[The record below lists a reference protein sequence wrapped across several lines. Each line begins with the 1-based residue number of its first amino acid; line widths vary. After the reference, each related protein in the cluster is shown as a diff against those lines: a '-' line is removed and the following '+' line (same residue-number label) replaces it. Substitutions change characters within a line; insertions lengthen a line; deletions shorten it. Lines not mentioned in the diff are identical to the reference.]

1 MTRGGGPLEPVAL
14 EGQFVRLEPM
24 SLGHHAGLSAVG
36 LDPEI
41 WRYTLGVVKTPE
53 EMRAYMDDAL
63 KLQQSGTTL
72 PFVTIERSSGRVVGS
87 TRFGNYDPANRR
99 IEIGW
104 TWIAPPWQ
112 RTAIN
117 TEAKYLMLSHAFE
130 RLGCVRVELKTDVLN
145 TPSRKA
151 MLRIGA
157 KEEGVLRK
165 HSLVWNGRYRD
176 SIYYSILD
184 DEWPGVKQE
193 LEKMLTARMSPRA
206 TRGCSGSGPRRS
218 CPKSICL

>member
-1 MTRGGGPLEPVAL
+1 MTPEHHRPLSE
-14 EGQFVRLEPM
+14 
-24 SLGHHAGLSAVG
+24 VG

-41 WRYTLGVVKTPE
+41 WRYTVSMIRTPE
-53 EMRAYMDDAL
+53 EMREYMDSAL
-63 KLQQSGTTL
+63 QLKEAGATL

-87 TRFGNYDPANRR
+87 TRFGNYDAANRR
-99 IEIGW
+99 VEIGW
-104 TWIAPPWQ
+104 TWLAKPWQ

-117 TEAKYLMLSHAFE
+117 TEAKYLMLTHAFE
-130 RLGCVRVELKTDVLN
+130 RLHCVRVELKTDVLN

-165 HSLVWNGRYRD
+165 HTLMWSGRYRD

-184 DEWPGVKQE
+184 EEWPEVKGQ
-193 LEKMLTARMSPRA
+193 LERMLV
-206 TRGCSGSGPRRS
+206 RR
-218 CPKSICL
+218 P

>member
-1 MTRGGGPLEPVAL
+1 MSRGGGPLRPIVL
-14 EGQFVRLEPM
+14 EGDFVRLEPM
-24 SLGHHAGLSAVG
+24 TLEHHAGLSAVG

-41 WRYTLGVVKTPE
+41 WRFTLVVVQTPE
-53 EMRAYMDDAL
+53 EMRGYMDAAL
-63 KLQQSGTTL
+63 ELQRGGTTL
-72 PFVTIERSSGRVVGS
+72 PFVTIERSSGRIVGS

-104 TWIAPPWQ
+104 TWIAPRWQ

-130 RLGCVRVELKTDVLN
+130 KLHCVRVELKTDVLN

-165 HSLVWNGRYRD
+165 HSLVWDGRYRD

-184 DEWPGVKQE
+184 DEWATVKQE
-193 LEKMLTARMSPRA
+193 LEKMLIRRPEPASSPR
-206 TRGCSGSGPRRS
+206 
-218 CPKSICL
+218 

>member
-1 MTRGGGPLEPVAL
+1 VL
-14 EGQFVRLEPM
+14 EGDFVRLEPM
-24 SLGHHAGLSAVG
+24 TLEHHAGLSAVG

-41 WRYTLGVVKTPE
+41 WRFTLAVVQTPE
-53 EMRAYMDDAL
+53 EMRGYMDAAL
-63 KLQQSGTTL
+63 ELQRGGTTL
-72 PFVTIERSSGRVVGS
+72 PFVTIERSSGRIVGS

-104 TWIAPPWQ
+104 TWIAPRWQ

-130 RLGCVRVELKTDVLN
+130 KLHCVRVELKTDVLN
-145 TPSRKA
+145 TRSRKA

-165 HSLVWNGRYRD
+165 HSLVWDGRYRD

-184 DEWPGVKQE
+184 DEWATVKQE
-193 LEKMLTARMSPRA
+193 LEKMLIRRPEPASSPR
-206 TRGCSGSGPRRS
+206 
-218 CPKSICL
+218 

>member
-1 MTRGGGPLEPVAL
+1 VSRGGGPLRPIVL
-14 EGQFVRLEPM
+14 EGDFVRLEPM
-24 SLGHHAGLSAVG
+24 TLEHHAGLSAVG

-41 WRYTLGVVKTPE
+41 WRFTLVVVQTPE
-53 EMRAYMDDAL
+53 EMRGYMDAAL
-63 KLQQSGTTL
+63 ELQREGTAL
-72 PFVTIERSSGRVVGS
+72 PFVTIERSSGQIVGS
-87 TRFGNYDPANRR
+87 TRFGNYDSANRR

-104 TWIAPPWQ
+104 TWIAPRWQ

-117 TEAKYLMLSHAFE
+117 TEAKYLMLAHAFE
-130 RLGCVRVELKTDVLN
+130 KLHCVRVELKTDVLN

-165 HSLVWNGRYRD
+165 HSLVWDGRYRD

-184 DEWPGVKQE
+184 DEWPTVKQE
-193 LEKMLTARMSPRA
+193 LEKMLIRRPEPASSPR
-206 TRGCSGSGPRRS
+206 
-218 CPKSICL
+218 

>member
-1 MTRGGGPLEPVAL
+1 MTRGGGPLEQVML
-14 EGQFVRLEPM
+14 EGNFVRLEPM
-24 SLGHHAGLSAVG
+24 TLEHHTGLSEVG

-41 WRYTLGVVKTPE
+41 WRYTLVVVQTPE
-53 EMRAYMDDAL
+53 EMSSYIEDAL
-63 KLQQSGTTL
+63 KLQRAGTAL
-72 PFVTIERSSGRVVGS
+72 PFVTIERSSGRIVGS
-87 TRFGNYDPANRR
+87 TRFGNYDAANRR

-112 RTAIN
+112 RTPIN

-130 RLGCVRVELKTDVLN
+130 KLACVRVELKTDVLN

-165 HSLVWNGRYRD
+165 HSLVWDGRYRD

-193 LEKMLTARMSPRA
+193 LQRMLTARTSPRA
-206 TRGCSGSGPRRS
+206 
-218 CPKSICL
+218 

>member
-1 MTRGGGPLEPVAL
+1 MTLE
-14 EGQFVRLEPM
+14 
-24 SLGHHAGLSAVG
+24 HHTGLCEIG
-36 LDPEI
+36 LDQEI
-41 WRYTLGVVKTPE
+41 WRFTTVMIRTPE
-53 EMRAYMDDAL
+53 EMREYMESAL
-63 KLQQSGTTL
+63 ALQRENATL
-72 PFVTIERSSGRVVGS
+72 PFVTIERSSGRIIGS

-104 TWIAPPWQ
+104 TWIARPWQ

-130 RLGCVRVELKTDVLN
+130 KLHCVRVELKTDVLN
-145 TPSRKA
+145 APSRKA

-165 HSLVWNGRYRD
+165 HTLMWSGRYRD

-184 DEWPGVKQE
+184 EEWPDVKQE
-193 LEKMLTARMSPRA
+193 LEKMLV
-206 TRGCSGSGPRRS
+206 RRS
-218 CPKSICL
+218 EAASSPQ

>member
-1 MTRGGGPLEPVAL
+1 VSRGGGPLEPVVL
-14 EGQFVRLEPM
+14 EGDFVRLEPM
-24 SLGHHAGLSAVG
+24 TLGHHAGLSQVG

-41 WRYTLGVVKTPE
+41 WRYTLVLVKTPDD
-53 EMRAYMDDAL
+53 MRSYMESAL
-63 KLQQSGTTL
+63 ELQREGTTL

-104 TWIAPPWQ
+104 TWIAPQWQ

-117 TEAKYLMLSHAFE
+117 TEAKYLMLSHAFAK
-130 RLGCVRVELKTDVLN
+130 LGCVRVELKTDVLN
-145 TPSRKA
+145 SASRKA

-157 KEEGVLRK
+157 TEEGVLRK
-165 HSLVWNGRYRD
+165 HSLVWDGRFRD

-184 DEWPGVKQE
+184 EEWPGVKQQ
-193 LEKMLTARMSPRA
+193 LEKMLI
-206 TRGCSGSGPRRS
+206 RRPALS
-218 CPKSICL
+218 

>member
-1 MTRGGGPLEPVAL
+1 MPHGGPLEPVVL
-14 EGQFVRLEPM
+14 EGRVVRLEPM
-24 SLGHHAGLSAVG
+24 TLEHHAGLSAVG

-41 WRYTLGVVKTPE
+41 WRYTLVVVQTPE
-53 EMRAYMDDAL
+53 EMRSYIEDAL
-63 KLQQSGTTL
+63 KLQRGGNSL
-72 PFVTIERSSGRVVGS
+72 PFVTIDRSSGRVVGS

-104 TWIAPPWQ
+104 TWIAPQWQ

-117 TEAKYLMLSHAFE
+117 TEAKYLMLSHAFGT
-130 RLGCVRVELKTDVLN
+130 LGCVRVELKTDVLN
-145 TPSRKA
+145 TASRKA

-184 DEWPGVKQE
+184 DEWPGVKGD
-193 LEKMLTARMSPRA
+193 LERMLTERTNLPA
-206 TRGCSGSGPRRS
+206 
-218 CPKSICL
+218 

>member
-1 MTRGGGPLEPVAL
+1 M
-14 EGQFVRLEPM
+14 RLEPM
-24 SLGHHAGLSAVG
+24 ALEHHGGLCEIG

-41 WRYTLGVVKTPE
+41 WRFTTVMIQTPE
-53 EMRAYMDDAL
+53 EMRSYMDSAL
-63 KLQQSGTTL
+63 GLQREGATL
-72 PFVTIERSSGRVVGS
+72 PFVTIERSSGRIVGS
-87 TRFGNYDPANRR
+87 TRFGNYDPANKR

-104 TWIAPPWQ
+104 TWIARPWQ

-130 RLGCVRVELKTDVLN
+130 KLRCVRVELKTDVLN
-145 TPSRKA
+145 APSRKA

-165 HSLVWNGRYRD
+165 HTLMWTGRYRD

-184 DEWPGVKQE
+184 EEWPDVKQQ
-193 LEKMLTARMSPRA
+193 LERMLIRRPEAVSP
-206 TRGCSGSGPRRS
+206 
-218 CPKSICL
+218 PK

>member
-1 MTRGGGPLEPVAL
+1 MSRGGGPLRPIVL
-14 EGQFVRLEPM
+14 EGDFVRLEPM
-24 SLGHHAGLSAVG
+24 TLEHHAGLSAVG

-41 WRYTLGVVKTPE
+41 WRFTLVVVQTPE
-53 EMRAYMDDAL
+53 EMRGYMDAAL
-63 KLQQSGTTL
+63 ELQRGGTTL
-72 PFVTIERSSGRVVGS
+72 PFVTIERSSGRIVGS

-104 TWIAPPWQ
+104 SWIAPRWQ

-130 RLGCVRVELKTDVLN
+130 KLHCVRVELKTDVLN
-145 TPSRKA
+145 TRSREA

-165 HSLVWNGRYRD
+165 HSLVWDGRYRD

-184 DEWPGVKQE
+184 DEWPTVKQE
-193 LEKMLTARMSPRA
+193 LEKMLIRRPEPASSPE
-206 TRGCSGSGPRRS
+206 
-218 CPKSICL
+218 

>member
-1 MTRGGGPLEPVAL
+1 MSKPSGPLVPVAL
-14 EGQFVRLEPM
+14 EGDFVRLQPM
-24 SLGHHAGLSAVG
+24 TLEHLDGLSEVG

-41 WRYTLGVVKTPE
+41 WRFTLALVRTRDD
-53 EMRAYMDDAL
+53 MRGYMESAL
-63 KLQQSGTTL
+63 KLQRDGTTL
-72 PFVTIERSSGRVVGS
+72 PFVTIERSSGQIVGS

-104 TWIAPPWQ
+104 TWIAPAWQ

-130 RLGCVRVELKTDVLN
+130 KLHCVRVELKTDVLN
-145 TPSRKA
+145 SRSRKA

-157 KEEGVLRK
+157 KEEGILRK
-165 HSLVWNGRYRD
+165 HSLVWDGRYRD

-184 DEWPGVKQE
+184 EEWPEVKQQ
-193 LEKMLTARMSPRA
+193 LERMLI
-206 TRGCSGSGPRRS
+206 RR
-218 CPKSICL
+218 PEAAPH

>member
-1 MTRGGGPLEPVAL
+1 MTRGGGPLEPSAL

-206 TRGCSGSGPRRS
+206 
-218 CPKSICL
+218 

>member
-1 MTRGGGPLEPVAL
+1 MTPD
-14 EGQFVRLEPM
+14 
-24 SLGHHAGLSAVG
+24 HHAGLSEVG

-41 WRYTLGVVKTPE
+41 WRYTLSVVQTPDD
-53 EMRAYMDDAL
+53 MRGYMEDAF
-63 KLQQSGTTL
+63 KLQRAGTTL
-72 PFVTIERSSGRVVGS
+72 PFVTIERSSGRIVGS
-87 TRFGNYDPANRR
+87 TRFGNYDAGNRR

-104 TWIAPPWQ
+104 TWIARPWQ

-117 TEAKYLMLSHAFE
+117 TEAKYLMLSHGFE
-130 RLGCVRVELKTDVLN
+130 KLGCVRVELKTDVLN

-184 DEWPGVKQE
+184 DEWPDVKRE
-193 LEKMLTARMSPRA
+193 LEKMLIRRPEAAPPR
-206 TRGCSGSGPRRS
+206 
-218 CPKSICL
+218 

>member
-1 MTRGGGPLEPVAL
+1 VSRGGGPLRPIVL
-14 EGQFVRLEPM
+14 EGDFVRMEPM
-24 SLGHHAGLSAVG
+24 TLEHHAGLTAVG

-41 WRYTLGVVKTPE
+41 WRFTLVVVQTPE
-53 EMRAYMDDAL
+53 EMRGYMDAAL
-63 KLQQSGTTL
+63 ELQRGGAAL
-72 PFVTIERSSGRVVGS
+72 PFVTIERSSGRIVGS

-104 TWIAPPWQ
+104 TWIAPRWQ

-130 RLGCVRVELKTDVLN
+130 KLHCVRVELKTDVLN
-145 TPSRKA
+145 TRSRKA

-165 HSLVWNGRYRD
+165 HSLVWDGRYRD

-184 DEWPGVKQE
+184 DEWATVKQE
-193 LEKMLTARMSPRA
+193 LEKMLIRRPEPASSPR
-206 TRGCSGSGPRRS
+206 
-218 CPKSICL
+218 

>member
-1 MTRGGGPLEPVAL
+1 VTERPLEPVVL
-14 EGQFVRLEPM
+14 EGDFVRLEPM
-24 SLGHHAGLSAVG
+24 TLKHHTGLTEIG

-41 WRYTLGVVKTPE
+41 WRYTLVLVRTPQ
-53 EMRAYMDDAL
+53 EMRSYMQSAL
-63 KLQQSGTTL
+63 DLQREGTTL
-72 PFVTIERSSGRVVGS
+72 PFVTIERSSGRIVGS
-87 TRFGNYDPANRR
+87 TRFGNYDPSNRR

-130 RLGCVRVELKTDVLN
+130 KLHCVRVELKTDVLN
-145 TPSRKA
+145 APSRKA
-151 MLRIGA
+151 MVRIGA
-157 KEEGVLRK
+157 KEEGILRK

-184 DEWPGVKQE
+184 DEWPGVKQQ
-193 LEKMLTARMSPRA
+193 LERMLI
-206 TRGCSGSGPRRS
+206 RRPES
-218 CPKSICL
+218 TSSRH